1 MPIKIFTTIDGP
13 CPFGTGH
20 AIDST
25 GCRKCQYFYRTGTAM
40 FFWCSHPVEQKLENV
55 RKSNKSV
62 SKTAQSVPKTRK
74 SVPKTTKTGTRIKK
88 RGQTPKKGKESRI
101 KVIKQSIK

>member
-1 MPIKIFTTIDGP
+1 MPIKVFTTIDGP

-25 GCRKCQYFYRTGTAM
+25 GCRKCQYFYRIGTAM
-40 FFWCSHPVEQKLENV
+40 FFWCSHPVEQGKPK
-55 RKSNKSV
+55 RGRPKKSEPVKPV
-62 SKTAQSVPKTRK
+62 VKT
-74 SVPKTTKTGTRIKK
+74 KK
-88 RGQTPKKGKESRI
+88 RGERPKKGKESRI